1 MAVLIEATFPF
12 GYVHATPW
20 GTHVNEG
27 AVEWPVSPWRLL
39 RGLVATWK
47 TRLPELNDERVLPVL
62 DALASPPAIRMDPR
76 TESSIR
82 TYLPAEGHRHGAV
95 KPDTDLVVDAF
106 AAVAP
111 GTGLA
116 YLWPAELSSDQQQVL
131 GELVAALPYL
141 GRAES
146 VCEASVR
153 FDGDERGGWTHPAT
167 DASGV
172 GRRVLVPTQPS
183 DLSELCMRIQEM
195 RRGGRLVPAGAD
207 WIRYEVAEALP
218 DAPRRAVRRPRAMVR
233 HAAQFALSGA
243 EPVSVR
249 QTLVVAEAL
258 RRAAMSKYG
267 NLGGGGASE
276 VLAGKDAEG
285 KPLRGNRHAHWVP
298 VDADGDGL
306 LDTALVWATDGF
318 DRRDVAALG
327 AIRQLRFHG
336 GDGMRTGRT
345 LDVGLEIVVDELSD
359 PRLGLG
365 GVGGRSSRWRSA
377 TPFLPQRHRARD
389 DVDTWLHGCVAREL
403 AARGIDA
410 AFELVPDRSTSW
422 GSFRRYRRQE
432 RLHQAR
438 PGFGFELRFERSV
451 SGPISIGALSHFGM
465 GRFEVA

>member
-1 MAVLIEATFPF
+1 MAVVIDATFPF

-47 TRLPELNDERVLPVL
+47 TRLPDLSDERVLPVFE
-62 DALASPPAIRMDPR
+62 ALASPPAIRMDPR

-82 TYLPAEGHRHGAV
+82 TYLPAEGHRHGAA

-106 AAVAP
+106 AAVTP

-116 YLWPAELSSDQQQVL
+116 YLWPAELSSDQQHVL
-131 GELVAALPYL
+131 GALVAALPYL

-153 FDGDERGGWTHPAT
+153 FERDERGGWTDPT
-167 DASGV
+167 PDASGI
-172 GRRVLVPTQPS
+172 GRRVLVPAQPF
-183 DLSELCMRIQEM
+183 DLSELCMRIPDM

-218 DAPRRAVRRPRAMVR
+218 ESPRPAARRPRGPVR
-233 HAAQFALSGA
+233 HAARLALSGP

-249 QTLVVAEAL
+249 QTLVVAEVL
-258 RRAAMSKYG
+258 RRAAMSTYG
-267 NLGGGGASE
+267 SLGGGGASE
-276 VLAGKDAEG
+276 VLAGKDANG
-285 KPLRGNRHAHWVP
+285 KPLQGNRHAHWVP
-298 VDADGDGL
+298 IDADGDGL
-306 LDTALVWATDGF
+306 LDTALVWSTDGF
-318 DRRDVAALG
+318 GRREVAALG
-327 AIRQLRFHG
+327 AIRQLRFHR
-336 GDGMRTGRT
+336 GDGMRDGRR
-345 LDVGLEIVVDELSD
+345 LDVGLELVADHLSD
-359 PRLGLG
+359 RRLRLDGL
-365 GVGGRSSRWRSA
+365 VGASAHWRSA

-389 DVDTWLHGCVAREL
+389 DIDIWLHNCVARDL
-403 AARGIDA
+403 VARGIDA
-410 AFELVPDRSTSW
+410 AFELVPDQSTSW

-438 PGFGFELRFERSV
+438 PGFGFDLRFEREV